1 MTIAVARLNAVV
13 IIAASRKA
21 PRAANLMTTAVA
33 KKPHATI
40 HVAVVALAMNLED
53 AIAVSTVRI
62 AQSKMEETPAV
73 ETQSTNARS
82 SITKPDLHAAWK
94 KIPKDARTIGI
105 AVDTFRV
112 IRMEFIAPTR
122 RASDRVKT
130 LP

>member
-33 KKPHATI
+33 KKPASI